1 MMKPPLF
8 LCGFFLED
16 FDDADGKVGE
26 YGDQDDPE
34 QLIRYHGQTD
44 CQQDKGQKDGDD
56 TKSIEEFYDTL

>member
-34 QLIRYHGQTD
+34 QVIR
-44 CQQDKGQKDGDD
+44 
-56 TKSIEEFYDTL
+56 